1 MKKIVLAGLFVLLL
15 IFMIGCKKKAEE
27 EVSESIV
34 EGYLEE
40 SGDIDVDIDGDTV
53 VVKNED
59 GSEVTYGS
67 TEWPSS
73 DLVKE
78 VPVFKSG
85 LITGTVDSEEYS
97 TIYMEEVNEKDAL
110 EYLEELKE
118 KFTKNSYEMNA
129 DDIISYGG
137 ENENGIAVV
146 IYYDIASESI
156 SISVS
161 KVVG

>member
-1 MKKIVLAGLFVLLL
+1 MKRIALAAVFVLLL
-15 IFMIGCKKKAEE
+15 IIMVGCKKKAKE

-34 EGYLEE
+34 KGYLKE
-40 SGDIDVDIDGDTV
+40 SGEADVNIDGGTV
-53 VVKNED
+53 VIKNED

-67 TEWPSS
+67 TEWPTS

-78 VPVFKSG
+78 VPVFKNG

-110 EYLEELKE
+110 EYLKELKE
-118 KFTKNSYEMNA
+118 KFNKNTYEMKA
-129 DDIISYGG
+129 DHIISYGG
-137 ENENGIAVV
+137 ENKNGVAVV
-146 IYYDIASESI
+146 IYYDTASESI

-161 KVVG
+161 KVTE

>member
-1 MKKIVLAGLFVLLL
+1 MKRIALAAVFVLLL
-15 IFMIGCKKKAEE
+15 IIMVGCKKKVE

-34 EGYLEE
+34 KGYLKE
-40 SGDIDVDIDGDTV
+40 SGEADVNIDGGTV
-53 VVKNED
+53 VIKNED

-67 TEWPSS
+67 TEWPTS

-78 VPVFKSG
+78 VPVFKNG

-110 EYLEELKE
+110 EYLKELKE
-118 KFTKNSYEMNA
+118 KFNKNTYEMKA

-137 ENENGIAVV
+137 ENKNGVAVV
-146 IYYDIASESI
+146 IYYDTASESI

-161 KVVG
+161 KVTE